1 MRNGRDADR
10 NLEVSVMKSNSASDF
25 RTRCFAILELVH
37 ATSAPF
43 LITKRSKPVA
53 LLMPAEKPPKF
64 IGRLKGIFKL
74 VGDIESPIVPLED
87 WDSLK

>member
-1 MRNGRDADR
+1 
-10 NLEVSVMKSNSASDF
+10 
-25 RTRCFAILELVH
+25 
-37 ATSAPF
+37 
-43 LITKRSKPVA
+43 
-53 LLMPAEKPPKF
+53 MPAEKPPKF